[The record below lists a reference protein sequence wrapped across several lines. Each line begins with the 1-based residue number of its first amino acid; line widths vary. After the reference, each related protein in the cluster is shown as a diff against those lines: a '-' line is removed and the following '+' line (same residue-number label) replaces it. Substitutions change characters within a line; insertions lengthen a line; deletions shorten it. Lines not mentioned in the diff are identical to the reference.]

1 MNTKALIFTAL
12 LMTAGAANA
21 CDKPTAPT
29 LPDPDNAVTAQ
40 MVKAK
45 NEMKAFITAAETY
58 LKCVENDTGKYNAMV
73 DVMQKAADDFNGIV
87 RKYKKRMSAA

>member
-1 MNTKALIFTAL
+1 LNAKTLIFTAL
-12 LMTAGAANA
+12 LMTSGIASA
-21 CDKPTAPT
+21 CDKPASPV

-45 NEMKAFITAAETY
+45 NEMKAFIGAAEAY
-58 LKCVENDTGKYNAMV
+58 LKCVESDTGKYNAMV